1 MQGSSMP
8 AMLMPAI
15 NSYFAIYTLEGLE
28 RQPQKQKHG
37 LNWDLH
43 ATATDRTMAISHAR
57 MLALQPGVSEVHVKQ
72 VTEDLTSGLVSV
84 RNVKRCK
91 RQDTGTAMIYAGIAL
106 LAVSAALLVKLV
118 F

>member
-15 NSYFAIYTLEGLE
+15 NSYFAIYTLEGARSHTP
-28 RQPQKQKHG
+28 RQRG

-43 ATATDRTMAISHAR
+43 ATATDKAMAISHAR
-57 MLALQPGVSEVHVKQ
+57 MLALQPGVSEVHVKK
-72 VTEDLTSGLVSV
+72 VTEDMSSGLVSV

-91 RQDTGTAMIYAGIAL
+91 RNDTGTMMIYSGFAL
-106 LAVSAALLVKLV
+106 LAVAGGLILKLL